1 MVQKLVR
8 STRTTNTEIK
18 VKKMQKK
25 IFKKKK
31 VEKIQLYDKNI
42 VITSKTKWQKKPFS
56 NGCHKNLVMWLHNTF
71 SSTPSS
77 SKFQY
82 SLPLLPLLDQTVP
95 ILFHSYNKL
104 LIMSIDFFFFVLILT
119 PYFTLLFVY
128 FLLVCFSPFF
138 NVCVLKHLMGGQM

>member
-82 SLPLLPLLDQTVP
+82 SLLLLPLLDQTVP

-104 LIMSIDFFFFVLILT
+104 LIMSIDFFFCFNIDT
-119 PYFTLLFVY
+119 IFHIAFCLLFIGV
-128 FLLVCFSPFF
+128 FFSFF
-138 NVCVLKHLMGGQM
+138 